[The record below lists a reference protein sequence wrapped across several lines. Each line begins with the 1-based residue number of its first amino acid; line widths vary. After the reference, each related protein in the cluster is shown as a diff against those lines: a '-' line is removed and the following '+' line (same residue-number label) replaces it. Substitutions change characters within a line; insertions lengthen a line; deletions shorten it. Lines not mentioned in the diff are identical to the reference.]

1 MNLTKKHWNRRIG
14 IILAT
19 VVLIASAI
27 VPMAGCS
34 TETEE
39 INLGTAVWDYDYMTN
54 LVTKLALE
62 DKGYTVNLKEITEM
76 GIMFTALDQGS
87 VDLYAQVW
95 LPNFH
100 RSYLDS
106 TTNVLHGGS
115 MFGEPCPYVW
125 TIPTWVSE
133 EYGITSIEDL
143 IGKGDIFEGV
153 ITGLEEGTGGTIV
166 SREAVIA
173 YGMEDEYEYV
183 ASSISAMVAE
193 LEASMLI
200 KKPIIVMLWRPH
212 PIMDRLDLTFLE
224 DPKDIFGLDTPQWA
238 MNRTFHDAN
247 PDIVAFMN
255 KFTIPILEME
265 TMMAKNEAGETEADL
280 ALEWFENNKATV
292 DSWWK

>member
-1 MNLTKKHWNRRIG
+1 MNRIRNNWYHRIG
-14 IILAT
+14 IMLAM

-39 INLGTAVWDYDYMTN
+39 IDLGTAVWNYDYMSN
-54 LVTKLALE
+54 LITQYALE

-76 GIMFTALDQGS
+76 GIMFTAIDQGS

-100 RSYLDS
+100 KSYLDAA
-106 TTNVLHGGS
+106 TNIVHGGS
-115 MFGEPCPYVW
+115 IFGEPCPYVW

-143 IGKGDIFEGV
+143 KGKGDIFNGV
-153 ITGLEEGTGGTIV
+153 ITGLEEGTGGTTV
-166 SREAVIA
+166 SREAVIE
-173 YGMEDEYEYV
+173 YGMQDEYEYV

-193 LEASMLI
+193 LEAAMLI
-200 KKPIIVMLWRPH
+200 KKPIIVLLWRPH

-224 DPKDIFGLDTPQWA
+224 DPKDVFGLDTPQWA
-238 MNRTFHDAN
+238 MNTTFHDEN
-247 PDIVAFMN
+247 PKIVAFMN
-255 KFTIPILEME
+255 NLLIPISDME
-265 TMMAKNEAGETEADL
+265 TMMARNDAGETEADL
-280 ALEWFENNKATV
+280 AREWFENNKATV